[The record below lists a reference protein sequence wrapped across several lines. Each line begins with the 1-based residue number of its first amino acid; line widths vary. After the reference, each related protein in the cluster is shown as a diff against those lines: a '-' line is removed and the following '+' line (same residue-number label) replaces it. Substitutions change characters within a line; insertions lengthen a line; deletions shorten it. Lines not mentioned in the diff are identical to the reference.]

1 MAKIKDITNKKFGRL
16 TVIRIDEKS
25 IGTRNIKWYAKCD
38 CGVIKTYN
46 GRGLRFGNTKSCGC
60 LNDEKRRERIG
71 ENHPNWKGGIC
82 KDKSSGYVRI
92 QKHDHPNAN
101 RRGYVKEHIFV
112 MSKHIG
118 RALTENEIVH
128 HKNGIKYDN
137 RMENLELCTIE
148 KHPQGQRIEDMIDFC
163 KEILYKY
170 KKESLNKEYV
180 EKEKKNGK
188 KEKTRNNRSSMPSM

>member
-1 MAKIKDITNKKFGRL
+1 
-16 TVIRIDEKS
+16 
-25 IGTRNIKWYAKCD
+25 
-38 CGVIKTYN
+38 
-46 GRGLRFGNTKSCGC
+46 
-60 LNDEKRRERIG
+60 
-71 ENHPNWKGGIC
+71 
-82 KDKSSGYVRI
+82 
-92 QKHDHPNAN
+92 
-101 RRGYVKEHIFV
+101 